1 MFFLLICYIASYGLF
16 SATFMDI
23 QPPDQAMSWKAE
35 CGEVTMGMYIDA
47 FVDGFFVLDIF
58 FRLFVFGQVT
68 SEAATQSSLGRT
80 VILTPGTVCFRYC
93 KTGLLVDAI
102 TGVPMQ
108 WLIMAFPSDCSAGG
122 NASSSPDGLLM
133 VRALRLLRITRVVKL
148 FKSYQIRL
156 WVKKIQ
162 RWLGNTNTLQ
172 LFNIIALLLI
182 VNHFWCCLGWL
193 VHSIDAEGFVRYQ
206 EYLGIRDGVEE
217 VLPSR
222 SYGLSFMNTLQ
233 TLFAIQAVVAYTTL
247 EAWFGS
253 LTILLSMVISATM
266 LSKIIE
272 LWESSNRVQTE
283 RDNQINA
290 VASFMAHNNIDG
302 ELRDGIFD
310 YFDFR
315 YANPYVDFEKRFLDE
330 LPLEMQYRVIHKLF
344 PKALSSSNLFKNTT
358 DAFISQCVIHMAR
371 NPVRTVPGQ
380 VIAAEGTTGAEM
392 YLLKQG
398 NVQVTVAEASKIIV
412 VSVLEPGQCFGE
424 LSLWM
429 EARRTATVTSLDFC
443 HLYMLTRNDLELVL
457 KSFPEMAAEIAT
469 QSIAPCL
476 RTTLWVPELRG
487 ISIAASERIARR
499 MAANRLDFNDGD
511 VICEEGL
518 RADMAF
524 VFRKGGALAEFCEG
538 RLEGINSETRCI
550 GFAEMLAAT
559 TYQETVRAKGAVT
572 LYSLDQ
578 SELSEVFEQDPDA
591 LRHQRR
597 VAEDHVVMVNTIQM
611 QLRWHLLVDGC
622 LALALRSTPRHASA
636 VFKVKQL
643 QGEKQ
648 QRPERDGTSFGRERG
663 GTSFSNSS
671 FLQDAM
677 GDAFQGAC
685 SPVAR
690 PQGTVSL

>member
-1 MFFLLICYIASYGLF
+1 
-16 SATFMDI
+16 
-23 QPPDQAMSWKAE
+23 
-35 CGEVTMGMYIDA
+35 
-47 FVDGFFVLDIF
+47 
-58 FRLFVFGQVT
+58 
-68 SEAATQSSLGRT
+68 
-80 VILTPGTVCFRYC
+80 
-93 KTGLLVDAI
+93 
-102 TGVPMQ
+102 
-108 WLIMAFPSDCSAGG
+108 
-122 NASSSPDGLLM
+122 
-133 VRALRLLRITRVVKL
+133 
-148 FKSYQIRL
+148 
-156 WVKKIQ
+156 
-162 RWLGNTNTLQ
+162 
-172 LFNIIALLLI
+172 
-182 VNHFWCCLGWL
+182 
-193 VHSIDAEGFVRYQ
+193 YQ

-233 TLFAIQAVVAYTTL
+233 TLFAIQSVVAYTTL

-272 LWESSNRVQTE
+272 LWESSNQ

-330 LPLEMQYRVIHKLF
+330 LPLEMQYRLSHKLFPKALSSSASFYYLYRESTTYGANAEFPYRVIHKLF

-429 EARRTATVTSLDFC
+429 EARRTATVDFC
-443 HLYMLTRNDLELVL
+443 HLYMLRRNDMEQVNFCYLYMPRRNDLEQVRKSFPEMAAEIATHSNYYSHHFRVACVL

-550 GFAEMLAAT
+550 GFAEMLAGT

-578 SELSEVFEQDPDA
+578 DPAA

-611 QLRWHLLVDGC
+611 QLRWHLLVDGYLS
-622 LALALRSTPRHASA
+622 LAVRPGASRPRRFSA
-636 VFKVKQL
+636 K
-643 QGEKQ
+643 E
-648 QRPERDGTSFGRERG
+648 S
-663 GTSFSNSS
+663 
-671 FLQDAM
+671 DAM
-677 GDAFQGAC
+677 AQAFQGT
-685 SPVAR
+685 SPNA
-690 PQGTVSL
+690 PSAPALTNLTDQGGGVFVPG